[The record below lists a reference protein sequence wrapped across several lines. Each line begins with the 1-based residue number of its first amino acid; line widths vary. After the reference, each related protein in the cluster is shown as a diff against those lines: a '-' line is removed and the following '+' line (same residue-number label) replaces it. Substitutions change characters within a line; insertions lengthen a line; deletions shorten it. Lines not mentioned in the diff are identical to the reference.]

1 MWRTTARQAC
11 QGMVSLETM
20 ERIVAA
26 AMDYAE
32 GTCAFGF
39 QGGEPTLAGLDFYRG
54 VLELEERYRKPGV
67 RVCNAIQ
74 TNGLC
79 VDEEWARFL
88 AQNHFLV
95 GLSLDGPAEIH
106 NRNRRDTAGKG
117 TFNQVMRAARMLE
130 KAGAE
135 YNILCVVTGQTAR
148 SVEQIYRFF
157 RRQGFRWLQCIPCL
171 EPLDQ
176 ERGRSSITCLP
187 RGMEHFCAD
196 CLISGFRIC
205 RRESMSASGIWI
217 TGSACCWGSRRRR
230 AACRGSCSVQFVVEG
245 DGGVYPCDFYVLDD
259 WRMGTVGRESF
270 AQMEQSEAAC
280 RFPGGVP
287 AGSPGLPGVRR
298 VYAVPQRLPPGPAG
312 DAGGPG
318 GPELLLSG
326 LSDVFCAAWTGTASG
341 CGHDSNGTAAVSNQQ
356 NQKHGSLRRKR
367 NFRRRLCALGEERMR
382 A

>member
-1 MWRTTARQAC
+1 MPAVNVLIKPASSACNMHCQYCFYRDVADHRRQAC

-157 RRQGFRWLQCIPCL
+157 PPPGL
-171 EPLDQ
+171 
-176 ERGRSSITCLP
+176 SVAAVYSLP
-187 RGMEHFCAD
+187 GAVGPGAGAGAV
-196 CLISGFRIC
+196 SPV
-205 RRESMSASGIWI
+205 
-217 TGSACCWGSRRRR
+217 
-230 AACRGSCSVQFVVEG
+230 CRGVWSIFVPIV
-245 DGGVYPCDFYVLDD
+245 
-259 WRMGTVGRESF
+259 
-270 AQMEQSEAAC
+270 
-280 RFPGGVP
+280 
-287 AGSPGLPGVRR
+287 
-298 VYAVPQRLPPGPAG
+298 
-312 DAGGPG
+312 
-318 GPELLLSG
+318 
-326 LSDVFCAAWTGTASG
+326 
-341 CGHDSNGTAAVSNQQ
+341 
-356 NQKHGSLRRKR
+356 
-367 NFRRRLCALGEERMR
+367 
-382 A
+382 

>member
-1 MWRTTARQAC
+1 MPAVNVLIKPASSACNMYCQYCFYRDVADHRRQAC

-135 YNILCVVTGQTAR
+135 WIAETPGQIWEILRT
-148 SVEQIYRFF
+148 
-157 RRQGFRWLQCIPCL
+157 
-171 EPLDQ
+171 
-176 ERGRSSITCLP
+176 
-187 RGMEHFCAD
+187 
-196 CLISGFRIC
+196 
-205 RRESMSASGIWI
+205 ES
-217 TGSACCWGSRRRR
+217 
-230 AACRGSCSVQFVVEG
+230 
-245 DGGVYPCDFYVLDD
+245 
-259 WRMGTVGRESF
+259 
-270 AQMEQSEAAC
+270 
-280 RFPGGVP
+280 
-287 AGSPGLPGVRR
+287 
-298 VYAVPQRLPPGPAG
+298 
-312 DAGGPG
+312 
-318 GPELLLSG
+318 
-326 LSDVFCAAWTGTASG
+326 
-341 CGHDSNGTAAVSNQQ
+341 
-356 NQKHGSLRRKR
+356 RK
-367 NFRRRLCALGEERMR
+367 
-382 A
+382 

>member
-1 MWRTTARQAC
+1 MPAVNVLIKPASSACNMYCQYCFYRDVADHRRQAC

-157 RRQGFRWLQCIPCL
+157 PPPGL
-171 EPLDQ
+171 
-176 ERGRSSITCLP
+176 SVAAVYSLP
-187 RGMEHFCAD
+187 GAVGPGAGAGAV
-196 CLISGFRIC
+196 SPV
-205 RRESMSASGIWI
+205 
-217 TGSACCWGSRRRR
+217 
-230 AACRGSCSVQFVVEG
+230 CRGVWSIFVPIV
-245 DGGVYPCDFYVLDD
+245 
-259 WRMGTVGRESF
+259 
-270 AQMEQSEAAC
+270 
-280 RFPGGVP
+280 
-287 AGSPGLPGVRR
+287 
-298 VYAVPQRLPPGPAG
+298 
-312 DAGGPG
+312 
-318 GPELLLSG
+318 
-326 LSDVFCAAWTGTASG
+326 
-341 CGHDSNGTAAVSNQQ
+341 
-356 NQKHGSLRRKR
+356 
-367 NFRRRLCALGEERMR
+367 
-382 A
+382 